1 MYQTCEYIKLSGM
14 VNVNEFFSIE
24 KMKNMNLLSFLFSVV
39 LCTAIIVLA
48 KEDQNETKVSS
59 EKLQLSSVESSRND
73 LPKVLQVLQFSTTV
87 TDQVTEKISE
97 SVIEKLPTTTDINN
111 EATQED
117 SATTE
122 EMEDINQNV
131 TTEASILPKRHAV
144 TSVPEVLSESEV
156 TIEQSYLA
164 PMTLDQLDSY
174 SCIEE
179 ASTFGHNEA
188 PGVLI
193 HEVICELRKLWHYI
207 VIAAQ
212 NLKTEFQIEL
222 PIETEEA
229 IILLNDLLM
238 DGAIIDTIEQGILQL
253 EVFLENPENLN
264 SLIDIIEKC
273 VPMSHIQET
282 ATRLRIV
289 VANFFVHLQGMVIY
303 LEPHQSIHN
312 YIELFSGFHEKIC
325 TAIENILGF
334 FGIKLE
340 AEVKLVSEFISTVR
354 LILMKFSPEKA
365 FEENLDILKEF
376 VDILSKIYEKLQVS
390 ESSESIIEKVHT
402 GISTYI
408 STSIPENFNVPVVHF
423 VLPDKSVATISYIWQ
438 LIDETSTDSVTISS
452 NYDET
457 PISKIDIISNV
468 LEAEVKFVSDLFACV
483 KLLFEELYSGHTFEQ
498 HLKILKE
505 CIDKFVEIYKEYN
518 EMDCSISI
526 IEKIE
531 SLISTFVSTLFTQD
545 FELPVLHFNSP
556 DGSAAVLKCAWQVT
570 TETPIVKEDVKI
582 DETKL
587 LPGNI
592 VQDTTSFKS
601 SVSIQNA
608 DISTPIP
615 TNKPSV
621 LPLTVVIASE
631 NVPLSSPIDLPNV
644 PSLSKESAYSIVEK
658 DSSPK
663 LPAAI
668 IQPLASTTKL
678 QTPNY
683 GSSNTISS
691 SASTVSA
698 IRLPTNHS
706 PIEDKPSQY
715 KITGSPQEDNTKYSI
730 ESSSLTVNNNV
741 PSSSP
746 KVQVNTETVSL
757 STSLPLANKNSSPL
771 GTKIRNVQ
779 QPPLSLSF
787 PGKPVD
793 SLTNSP
799 QIRLSPVNPTDSL
812 INSPPILPS
821 SPEKSADFLDFVPS
835 LFPFSPVNPL
845 DLPSVS
851 PPIPPSSPVNP
862 IDLPSVNPPIPTSS
876 PVKSVEFSITSP
888 PIPSSSPVNP
898 VDLPSVNPPIPP
910 FSPVNPIDL
919 PNVNPS
925 ILPSSL
931 INPTDLSSVNPPIP
945 PSPPVKSVEFSI
957 TSPPIPSSSV
967 NPIDP
972 LSINPPVTSF
982 SLGNLGDLSG
992 NNSPIPSPPEEPSD
1006 LSNSPQIFSSLAKP
1020 AELSTNGSPI
1030 SSVPLEEP
1038 TDLSDNSPIFTAPLR
1053 PAVLSSNS
1061 PPIPPYPFGRP
1072 AELSSN
1078 SPSIPPYPFGGPVDF
1093 SENNPPIPPYPSEIP
1108 VDLSINNPPTFL
1120 PSPGRPTDLSF
1131 NNPPAP
1137 SYYPGKSPPDY
1148 SNYPPVY
1155 LTSHGESSPSVLFPG
1170 EHEPDVVKNYNK
1182 VFSPL
1187 TPPGYFIPASDIIP
1201 NLPRYQPLSNSYP
1214 DNLESAGAF
1223 FKSLYSYLQYGNPA
1237 VAPPPK
1243 VSNKISEL
1251 LRRGFLHLYP

>member
-1 MYQTCEYIKLSGM
+1 M

-39 LCTAIIVLA
+39 LCTAVIVLA

-59 EKLQLSSVESSRND
+59 EKLQLFSVESSRND
-73 LPKVLQVLQFSTTV
+73 LPKVLQVLQFPTTV

-97 SVIEKLPTTTDINN
+97 SVIEKLPVTTDINN
-111 EATQED
+111 EATQD
-117 SATTE
+117 HSATTE
-122 EMEDINQNV
+122 AMEDINQNV
-131 TTEASILPKRHAV
+131 PTEASILPKRHAD
-144 TSVPEVLSESEV
+144 TSVSEVLSESEV

-164 PMTLDQLDSY
+164 PMTLEQLDSY

-188 PGVLI
+188 PGALI

-229 IILLNDLLM
+229 IILLSDLLM
-238 DGAIIDTIEQGILQL
+238 DGAIIDTIDKGILQL
-253 EVFLENPENLN
+253 EIFLENPENLN
-264 SLIDIIEKC
+264 GLIDIIEKC

-282 ATRLRIV
+282 ATRLRII
-289 VANFFVHLQGMVIY
+289 VAKFFVHLQGMIIY

-312 YIELFSGFHEKIC
+312 YIELFSGFHEEIC

-334 FGIKLE
+334 FGITLE
-340 AEVKLVSEFISTVR
+340 AEMKLVSEFISTVR
-354 LILMKFSPEKA
+354 LLLMKFSPEKA

-376 VDILSKIYEKLQVS
+376 VDILSKTYEELHVS

-408 STSIPENFNVPVVHF
+408 STSIPENFNVPIVHF
-423 VLPDKSVATISYIWQ
+423 VLPDKTVATISCTWQ
-438 LIDETSTDSVTISS
+438 LIDETSSDSVGISS
-452 NYDET
+452 NYDVT

-468 LEAEVKFVSDLFACV
+468 LEAEVKFISDLFSCV

-505 CIDKFVEIYKEYN
+505 CIDKFAEIYKEYN
-518 EMDCSISI
+518 EMDYSKSI

-570 TETPIVKEDVKI
+570 TETSSISPLVPSESNLTPIVKEDVKI

-608 DISTPIP
+608 DISAPIP

-644 PSLSKESAYSIVEK
+644 PSLSKESASSIVEK
-658 DSSPK
+658 YSSPK

-678 QTPNY
+678 EKPNY

-691 SASTVSA
+691 SGSAVRA

-757 STSLPLANKNSSPL
+757 SSTSLPLANKNSSPL

-779 QPPLSLSF
+779 QPPLSPYF

-799 QIRLSPVNPTDSL
+799 QIRLSPVKPTDSL

-835 LFPFSPVNPL
+835 PFPFSPVNPL

-862 IDLPSVNPPIPTSS
+862 IDLPSVNPRILPFSPVNPIDLPSVNPPIPPSS
-876 PVKSVEFSITSP
+876 PVKSVEFSI
-888 PIPSSSPVNP
+888 I
-898 VDLPSVNPPIPP
+898 
-910 FSPVNPIDL
+910 
-919 PNVNPS
+919 
-925 ILPSSL
+925 
-931 INPTDLSSVNPPIP
+931 
-945 PSPPVKSVEFSI
+945 
-957 TSPPIPSSSV
+957 SPPIPSSSV
-967 NPIDP
+967 NPIDHS
-972 LSINPPVTSF
+972 SINPPVTSF
-982 SLGNLGDLSG
+982 PLGKLGDLSG
-992 NNSPIPSPPEEPSD
+992 NNSPIPSPSEEPSD
-1006 LSNSPQIFSSLAKP
+1006 LSNNSPQIFSSLAKP

-1038 TDLSDNSPIFTAPLR
+1038 TDLSDNSPIFSAPLR

-1061 PPIPPYPFGRP
+1061 PSIPPYPFGRP

-1078 SPSIPPYPFGGPVDF
+1078 SPPIPPYPFGSPVDF
-1093 SENNPPIPPYPSEIP
+1093 SENNPPIPPYPSEIS
-1108 VDLSINNPPTFL
+1108 VDLSTNNPPTFL

-1131 NNPPAP
+1131 NNPPSP
-1137 SYYPGKSPPDY
+1137 SLYPGKPSSDY

-1155 LTSHGESSPSVLFPG
+1155 LTSHGKSSPGESFSFNNPPAPSYYPGKPPSDYSNNPPVHLTSPGESSPS
-1170 EHEPDVVKNYNK
+1170 DIVKNYNK
-1182 VFSPL
+1182 LFSPL
-1187 TPPGYFIPASDIIP
+1187 TPPGYLIPASDIIP
-1201 NLPRYQPLSNSYP
+1201 NLPHYQPLSNSYP
-1214 DNLESAGAF
+1214 DHLEPADAF

-1237 VAPPPK
+1237 VTPPPK